1 MNYYLKTQ
9 IGEKMYRIFTF
20 TVIFFLFSK
29 FAFSQ
34 NVEKVKLDC
43 FSYSLVEPSVGVN
56 EIIDSIDGFTD
67 NGCSQFNFGINK
79 NVVWIKVDPNLLEE
93 FKEPI
98 LILNSS
104 AIDYLNLYA
113 IQGDSITRESSIGR
127 LVSNPEQDNKSHKL
141 YFDLSAKEKEADYLL
156 IKLENSDK
164 KIFIAQLVEASQ
176 LDEVLDFEFI
186 LFAVLTGVFIGLFF
200 YNLFLYF
207 SVKDNI
213 YFVYVVHTL
222 LAWFAQASILGFT
235 QYLFWP
241 EWDWMNL
248 RSIVIFSSLVSI
260 VGILFLKMFL
270 STQKF
275 VPKLDKGFNF
285 VFLVYAF
292 ILGSALF
299 FSVTL
304 SYQVLLVT
312 QSIVVLYVLFVAYSV
327 LRKGFRPARYYLLAW
342 SVFMIGIFL
351 FVSSE
356 MGLIPTNDLTAYIM
370 PFGSALEVVLLSFA
384 LADKIN
390 ILKKEKEEEQAQRLK
405 VLKENENLIREQNTI
420 LEEKVRLRTD
430 ELEQAL
436 RNLQNTQSQLVNQ
449 EKMASLG
456 QLTAGIAHEINNPI
470 NFVSSNIT
478 PLKRDIKDIMEVIEF
493 YRESGIKEFSPETQK
508 TAKRLEDDLE
518 LDYVLEEV
526 DQLLRGME
534 DGAKRTVEIV
544 KGLRL
549 FSRVDE
555 QDVKKVDLHDGIN
568 STLILLNSSIP
579 GKIRIVREFGEL
591 PMVECLAG
599 KINQVF
605 MNIINNA
612 VHALSDHIDQIA
624 DPKITLRS
632 RASQDHVVIEI
643 EDNGPGMPEHVKQRI
658 FEPFFTTKAVG
669 KGTGLGLSIVYSII
683 ENHKGTLEVET
694 EEGKGTT
701 FIITLPIYQNTPNY
715 GS

>member
-1 MNYYLKTQ
+1 MIYYLKIQ
-9 IGEKMYRIFTF
+9 IGEKMYRIFTL
-20 TVIFFLFSK
+20 VILFLLFSN

-34 NVEKVKLDC
+34 NSGKVNLEC
-43 FSYSLVEPSVGVN
+43 FSYSLEEPTKDVS
-56 EIIDSIDGFTD
+56 EIINSIDGFKD

-79 NVVWIKVDPNLLEE
+79 KIVWIKIDPKQLEA
-93 FKEPI
+93 FKDPI
-98 LILNSS
+98 LMLNSS
-104 AIDYLNLYA
+104 AIDFVNLYS
-113 IQGDSITRESSIGR
+113 IQGQEIIRESITGR
-127 LVSNPEQDNKSHKL
+127 LVNNSSEKTNSHKL
-141 YFDLSAKEKEADYLL
+141 FFSLTEKDKKADYLL
-156 IKLENSDK
+156 VRLENSDK
-164 KIFIAQLVEASQ
+164 KIFTSALMESSQ

-186 LFAVLTGVFIGLFF
+186 LFSLLTGVFLGLFF

-248 RSIVIFSSLVSI
+248 RSVVLFSSLVSI
-260 VGILFLKMFL
+260 VGILFQKMFL
-270 STQKF
+270 STSKL
-275 VPKLDKGFNF
+275 VPTLDKGFNF
-285 VFLVYAF
+285 IFLIYAF
-292 ILGSALF
+292 ILSNALF

-304 SYQVLLVT
+304 SYQVILVT

-356 MGLIPTNDLTAYIM
+356 MGLIPTNDFTAYIM

-405 VLKENENLIREQNTI
+405 VLKENENLIREQNTL
-420 LEEKVRLRTD
+420 LEEKVKLRTD

-470 NFVSSNIT
+470 NFVSSNIA

-493 YRESGIKEFSPETQK
+493 YRQSGSKEFSPEIQK
-508 TAKRLEDDLE
+508 AAKRLEEDLE

-579 GKIRIVREFGEL
+579 GKIRIVREFAEL

-632 RASQDHVVIEI
+632 RAFQDHVVIEI
-643 EDNGPGMPEHVKQRI
+643 EDNGPGMPEQVKQRI

-715 GS
+715 G